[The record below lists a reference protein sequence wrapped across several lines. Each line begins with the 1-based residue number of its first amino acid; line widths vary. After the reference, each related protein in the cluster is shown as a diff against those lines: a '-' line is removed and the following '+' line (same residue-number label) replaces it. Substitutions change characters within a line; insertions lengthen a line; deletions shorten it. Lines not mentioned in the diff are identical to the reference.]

1 MKKNKYTHQVE
12 QRLETEQLTPYE
24 QELIKKVEVDRDYKQ
39 SLYIPI
45 KPNSVDLSIE
55 DLIAHLQ
62 ENGIGD
68 AKLYNRLYRGEIVYV
83 KYWERFLVW
92 NGHHWRE
99 DDWNEAYQAIESVC
113 EKYLSASQMK

>member
-1 MKKNKYTHQVE
+1 MKENKYTHQVE
-12 QRLETEQLTPYE
+12 QRREAEQLTPYE
-24 QELIKKVEVDRDYKQ
+24 QELIKKVEKDRDYKQ

-83 KYWERFLVW
+83 PPLARGRLERGVSSHRKRLRKVF
-92 NGHHWRE
+92 GCRTDE
-99 DDWNEAYQAIESVC
+99 GDRG
-113 EKYLSASQMK
+113 